1 MKKIAIFASGT
12 GSNAENLARA
22 FADDL
27 QICVDSLFCDREN
40 APVVEKMHRYGVP
53 VFYFPKEV
61 WRGDCKE
68 IVELL
73 QDRGVD
79 LIVLAGFTS
88 FVADSI
94 VQAFDR
100 RIINLHPSLLPK
112 FGGKGMWGMNVHR
125 AVIEAGEKESGITIH
140 YVSEEVDG
148 GEIIAQFRCEVTPDD
163 TPETLV
169 ARIHALEH
177 RHLPEVIRQ
186 LLEE

>member
-88 FVADSI
+88 FVADCI

-125 AVIEAGEKESGITIH
+125 AVIEAGEKESGITVH
-140 YVSEEVDG
+140 YVSPEIDG
-148 GEIIAQFRCEVTPDD
+148 GEIVAQFKCEVLTDD

-169 ARIHALEH
+169 SRIHALEH
-177 RHLPEVIRQ
+177 RYLPVVVSS
-186 LLEE
+186 LLE

>member
-88 FVADSI
+88 FIADCI

-125 AVIEAGEKESGITIH
+125 AVIEAGEKESGITVH
-140 YVSEEVDG
+140 YVSPEIDG
-148 GEIIAQFRCEVTPDD
+148 GEIVAQFKCEVLPDD

-169 ARIHALEH
+169 SRIHALEH
-177 RHLPEVIRQ
+177 RYLPVVVRS
-186 LLEE
+186 LLE

>member
-88 FVADSI
+88 FVADCI

-112 FGGKGMWGMNVHR
+112 FGGKGMWVEDLR
-125 AVIEAGEKESGITIH
+125 R
-140 YVSEEVDG
+140 
-148 GEIIAQFRCEVTPDD
+148 RCRY
-163 TPETLV
+163 L
-169 ARIHALEH
+169 
-177 RHLPEVIRQ
+177 
-186 LLEE
+186 

>member
-1 MKKIAIFASGT
+1 MEKIAIFASGT
-12 GSNAENLARA
+12 GSNAENLAHT
-22 FADDL
+22 FAGDP

-40 APVVEKMHRYGVP
+40 APVIEKMRRYGVP

-68 IVELL
+68 IAGLL
-73 QDRGVD
+73 KSRGID

-125 AVIEAGEKESGITIH
+125 AVIEAGEKESGITVH
-140 YVSEEVDG
+140 YVSQEIDG
-148 GEIIAQFRCEVTPDD
+148 GEIVAQYKCDVLPGD
-163 TPETLV
+163 TPEALV

-177 RHLPEVIRQ
+177 RYLPAVVRF
-186 LLEE
+186 LLG